1 MASADLGAGAALFTV
16 EAMVRGYHVYK
27 DVWSAALGE
36 QLSCQR
42 EPTNTRDPLAV
53 EVVRSLVTVGHIPRK
68 ISSICSMFLLRGGT
82 ITCRVTA
89 SRRYSGDLPQ
99 GGLEIPCLL
108 TFKGTMKDIAKITRL
123 VKYALSSPT
132 DASDEQPPKKKKRC
146 DSPDS
151 TSCAEAEGVII
162 GEKLSDIHIN
172 FAQQLLKQQFPQ
184 LNGLKSTL
192 LQSKENTGEFLPA
205 QIHCHSRDHW
215 IVASTNACKDGDVC
229 VYDSVFST
237 LDKET
242 NEVVANLFPSASV
255 KVIKSQKQ
263 AGGTDCGLFAIA
275 TATVL
280 AYGTDLTSITF
291 IQAAMRSHLVQ
302 CFTDRVITLF
312 PVSLN

>member
-1 MASADLGAGAALFTV
+1 MKA
-16 EAMVRGYHVYK
+16 
-27 DVWSAALGE
+27 
-36 QLSCQR
+36 LSCQ
-42 EPTNTRDPLAV
+42 
-53 EVVRSLVTVGHIPRK
+53 
-68 ISSICSMFLLRGGT
+68 
-82 ITCRVTA
+82 
-89 SRRYSGDLPQ
+89 
-99 GGLEIPCLL
+99 L

-123 VKYALSSPT
+123 VKYTLSSPN
-132 DASDEQPPKKKKRC
+132 DASDEPPPKKKTRC

-151 TSCAEAEGVII
+151 SSCAEAEGVII
-162 GEKLSDIHIN
+162 GEKLSDVHIN

-205 QIHCHSRDHW
+205 QIQIIHCRSCDHW

-263 AGGTDCGLFAIA
+263 VGGTDCGLFAIA
-275 TATVL
+275 TATAL
-280 AYGTDLTSITF
+280 AYGTDPTSITF
-291 IQAAMRSHLVQ
+291 IQAAMQSHLVQ

-312 PVSLN
+312 PVS